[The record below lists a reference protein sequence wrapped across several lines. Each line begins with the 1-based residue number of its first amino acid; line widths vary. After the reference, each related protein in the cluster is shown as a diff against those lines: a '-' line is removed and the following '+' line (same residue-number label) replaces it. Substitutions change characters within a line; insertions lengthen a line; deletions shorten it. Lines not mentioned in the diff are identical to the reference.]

1 MKISNIK
8 LFQFRN
14 YSKFNTELSPNLNWI
29 YGSNGQGKTNIVE
42 SINYLCNLESFR
54 TNKNSNIIQNC
65 KSEASINASIN
76 QKEFRHFIQINISK
90 KGRQVFI
97 DKTPSHHVSE
107 YILSFMALA
116 FTPESVSLFRNAP
129 QERRKFFNKIISFL
143 NPIYFKDLQEFKKI
157 IVHKNAL
164 LRSANMNQLPIWNK
178 MFARS
183 AKKLMEHRK
192 EFVKQINLYLHDLF
206 MELSGRSENLILIY
220 EPSLNS
226 NNLDENNLLQQLESI
241 VQKELNKGFSV
252 IGPHRDE
259 FFLKMNEKKDKDF
272 FSQGEFRIT
281 NLSLKMTINRLLY
294 EKYNF
299 HPVLIFDDLFSELD
313 QEVVNFVINVLIKI
327 NNQIFI
333 TSTSKP
339 SFPLPGKCFKI
350 QQGMIC

>member
-1 MKISNIK
+1 MKISNIQ

-14 YSKFNTELSPNLNWI
+14 YNKFNTELSPNLNWI
-29 YGSNGQGKTNIVE
+29 YGSNGQGKTNIAE
-42 SINYLCNLESFR
+42 SIHYLCNLESFR

-65 KSEASINASIN
+65 KSEASINAYIN
-76 QKEFRHFIQINISK
+76 RKEFKHFIQIKISK
-90 KGRQVFI
+90 KGRQVYI
-97 DKTPSHHVSE
+97 DNTPSHQVSD
-107 YILSFMALA
+107 YVLSFMALA

-143 NPIYFKDLQEFKKI
+143 NPIYFKNLQEFKKI

-164 LRSANMNQLPIWNK
+164 LRRANLDQIPIWNK
-178 MFARS
+178 MLARS
-183 AKKLMEHRK
+183 AKNLMEYRK
-192 EFVKQINLYLHDLF
+192 NFVKQVNLYLHDLF

-220 EPSLNS
+220 EPSFNLND
-226 NNLDENNLLQQLESI
+226 LDENNLFQQLESI
-241 VQKELNKGFSV
+241 MKKELEKGFSV

-259 FFLKMNEKKDKDF
+259 FFLMMNERKDKDY

-313 QEVVNFVINVLIKI
+313 QEVISYVINVLIKI
-327 NNQIFI
+327 KNQIFI